1 MINNT
6 FPRVRKQMAQIQM
19 TQAEL
24 ALRIG
29 LTRVT
34 VTRILTGRS
43 SPTLDTCRA
52 ICRETGCTMQDF
64 EREAN
69 DGKA

>member
-1 MINNT
+1 MIDNA
-6 FPRVRKQMAQIQM
+6 FPRVRRQMERIQM
-19 TQAEL
+19 TQADAQGKL
-24 ALRIG
+24 G

-52 ICRETGCTMQDF
+52 IYRETGCTMHDF
-64 EREAN
+64 MMGVHNE
-69 DGKA
+69 D

>member
-1 MINNT
+1 MIDNA
-6 FPRVRKQMAQIQM
+6 FPRVRRQMERIQM

-52 ICRETGCTMQDF
+52 ICRETGCTMHDF
-64 EREAN
+64 MMEATN
-69 DGKA
+69 ED

>member
-6 FPRVRKQMAQIQM
+6 FPRVRKQMARIQM

-43 SPTLDTCRA
+43 SPTLDTCWA

-64 EREAN
+64 EREADN
-69 DGKA
+69 ED